1 MNATDRDELLIR
13 LDVGVNGNGAKGLN
27 DRVDDLEDWK
37 GGHPVECPV
46 VAKRKNVLATR
57 ALEVG
62 IVGLVLGGLR
72 LLFMF
77 GQARG
82 WW

>member
-1 MNATDRDELLIR
+1 MTTAERDKLLIR
-13 LDVGVNGNGAKGLN
+13 LDVGVNGNGVKGLN
-27 DRVDDLEDWK
+27 DRMDDAEEWQK
-37 GGHPVECPV
+37 GHPAECPV
-46 VAKRKNVLATR
+46 VAKRKNILATR

>member
-1 MNATDRDELLIR
+1 MTAAERDKLLIR
-13 LDVGVNGNGAKGLN
+13 LDVGVNGNGVKGLN
-27 DRVDDLEDWK
+27 DRMDGVEDWQK
-37 GGHPVECPV
+37 SHPQECPV
-46 VAKRKNVLATR
+46 VAKRKNILATR

-62 IVGLVLGGLR
+62 VVGLVLGGLR
-72 LLFMF
+72 LFFLV

>member
-1 MNATDRDELLIR
+1 MTAAARDELLIR
-13 LDVGVNGNGAKGLN
+13 LDVGLNGNGSKGLH
-27 DRVDDLEDWK
+27 DRVDNLEEWK
-37 GGHPVECPV
+37 DGRPAECPV
-46 VAKRKNVLATR
+46 ITKRKNILATR